1 LTQNQPT
8 FSICIPNYNYGHLI
22 GDTLQSVL
30 DQSYP
35 HFEIIVADNASTD
48 DSVAV
53 VEKFKDPRIRLY
65 QNRYNIGFAPNLQR
79 VTQYAQNDL
88 INLLSSDDQMKPGA
102 LETFVEVIQQAGADV
117 NNVVLY
123 SDTEY
128 FDNDNRIT
136 GYQRKVPGAFDL
148 QMLTS
153 PPAPSPDLKFEVYTG
168 RDVLKGALSRLRAF
182 APMLSTVYSRAL
194 WQAVEGYN
202 NTRTIGP
209 DKHFGYKL
217 LGQNPQVIYIARA
230 LYRYRFLTSANFAT
244 QFSTLKQVSDDYLY
258 TLEWSAKDLNALGL
272 SQKGLIHTFIK
283 KRVIEY
289 ALRQLGKGHYA
300 NGFRLFCYAFASYPG
315 TALRIPKTYAVLG
328 LLMMGP
334 LSKVVAPLL
343 FRAYRN
349 LSE

>member
-1 LTQNQPT
+1 MIHKPPT

-48 DSVAV
+48 NSVAV

-102 LETFVEVIQQAGADV
+102 LETFVEALQKTQAAV
-117 NNVVLY
+117 NHVVLF
-123 SDTEY
+123 SDTDF

-136 GYQRKVPGAFDL
+136 GYQRKVPGTFDMQTL
-148 QMLTS
+148 PE
-153 PPAPSPDLKFEVYTG
+153 PPPPSPELQFEVYSG
-168 RDVLKGALSRLRAF
+168 REVLKGALSRLRAF
-182 APMLSTVYSRAL
+182 APMLSTVYSRSL
-194 WQAVEGYN
+194 WESVEGYN
-202 NTRTIGP
+202 SIRTIGP

-217 LGQNPQVIYIARA
+217 LAQNPTVIYIPKG
-230 LYRYRFLTSANFAT
+230 LYRYRFFTSANFAS

-258 TLEWSAKDLNALGL
+258 TLEWSEKDLNGLGL
-272 SQKGLIHTFIK
+272 SKKGLIKTFIE

-289 ALRQLGKGHYA
+289 ALRQLGKGQYA
-300 NGFRLFCYAFASYPG
+300 NGFRLFSYAFASYPG
-315 TALRIPKTYAVLG
+315 AALRTPKTYALLG
-328 LLMMGP
+328 LLLMGP
-334 LSKVVAPLL
+334 LAKVVAPLL
-343 FRAYRN
+343 FRAYRGMDG
-349 LSE
+349 